1 MRKSHYVLIIG
12 MAILIAGA
20 IMNLCKVEPYGD
32 YVLIAGAIVIIARG
46 FVRTHEKDQPKQDD
60 SL

>member
-12 MAILIAGA
+12 MVVLIAGA
-20 IMNLCKVEPYGD
+20 IMNLCKVEPSGD

-46 FVRTHEKDQPKQDD
+46 FVRTHEKDNQNEE
-60 SL
+60 

>member
-1 MRKSHYVLIIG
+1 MVV
-12 MAILIAGA
+12 LIAGA

-46 FVRTHEKDQPKQDD
+46 FVRTHEKDNQNEE
-60 SL
+60 

>member
-1 MRKSHYVLIIG
+1 MRKSHYILIIG
-12 MAILIAGA
+12 MVILIAGA

-46 FVRTHEKDQPKQDD
+46 FVRTHEKDNQNEE
-60 SL
+60 

>member
-1 MRKSHYVLIIG
+1 MRKSHCILIIG

-20 IMNLCKVEPYGD
+20 IMNLYKVEPYGD

-46 FVRTHEKDQPKQDD
+46 FVRTHEKDNQHEE
-60 SL
+60 